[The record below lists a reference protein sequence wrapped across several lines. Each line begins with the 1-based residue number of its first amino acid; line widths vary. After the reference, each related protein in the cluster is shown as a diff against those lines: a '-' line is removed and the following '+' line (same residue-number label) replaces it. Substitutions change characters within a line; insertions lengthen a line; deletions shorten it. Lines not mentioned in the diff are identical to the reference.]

1 MTVTNVALVPSAA
14 QIAAGERVIDA
25 TPEQVP
31 ASAARLAE
39 RARDGGW
46 TVRVTYASV
55 MQPPTPRR
63 AEWLLMESIAVRVYG
78 FGWAVWENGR
88 FASAQCGGR
97 VVGLRSFTAQ
107 LSEANESKSC
117 T

>member
-1 MTVTNVALVPSAA
+1 MTNVALVPSAA
-14 QIAAGERVIDA
+14 QIAAGQRVIDA
-25 TPEQVP
+25 TLEQIP
-31 ASAARLAE
+31 AGAARLADQA
-39 RARDGGW
+39 RAGGR

-78 FGWAVWENGR
+78 FGWAVWENGK

-97 VVGLRSFTAQ
+97 VVGLRAFTAQ
-107 LSEANESKSC
+107 LSEAPRC
-117 T
+117 